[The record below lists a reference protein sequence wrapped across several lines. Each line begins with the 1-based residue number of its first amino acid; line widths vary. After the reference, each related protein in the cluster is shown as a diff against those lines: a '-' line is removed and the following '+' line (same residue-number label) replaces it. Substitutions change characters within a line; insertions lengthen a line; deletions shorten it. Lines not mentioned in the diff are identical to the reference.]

1 MARQSKKIAKKIQP
15 KKKVEP
21 ENKKPDKKV
30 GKDYFL
36 IVIMMV
42 TIVFMILGWPY
53 FEPLNRG
60 LYVTLT
66 LALVTT
72 YIRRHAKL
80 TEKQDYWVEKVSQ
93 VSIGISIVF
102 FAILA
107 YYQHFAD

>member
-1 MARQSKKIAKKIQP
+1 MSTKYRKILKKLQP
-15 KKKVEP
+15 KEKKQKEKP
-21 ENKKPDKKV
+21 EKV

-80 TEKQDYWVEKVSQ
+80 TEKQDYWIEKVSQ
-93 VSIGISIVF
+93 ISIGISIVF

>member
-1 MARQSKKIAKKIQP
+1 MSTKYRKILKKLQP
-15 KKKVEP
+15 KE
-21 ENKKPDKKV
+21 KKPKEKPEKV

-66 LALVTT
+66 LALLTT

-93 VSIGISIVF
+93 LSIGLSIVF